1 MADER
6 MYVIKQSIREFRH
19 MRGLINHGNTC
30 WINTTVQ
37 FLHACRHFTGCIRD
51 DCADTELVAA
61 LKWLLDAIED
71 PGSDGP
77 VSTKRFIAA
86 LGSRVK
92 LPMHMQG
99 DVQELVLCLLEE
111 LHKDMRWEGRALPS
125 LQGAE
130 PLASRSRGH
139 DEEGRLS
146 GLPVTDLSV
155 LEVRMHQAWK
165 KHIKHDGWSKLTDA
179 FSGQL
184 IVQTKC
190 NACSFATHA
199 LEVFTV
205 LTLAPSRVDGR
216 ASTTHACMS
225 DFFEDESISGWKC
238 DRCSSAEGAS
248 RTVRLWRL
256 PSILLIGTPAYLF
269 AETVMQ
275 PDCDLD
281 VGKHTLKSLTFNDQ
295 GTSYKLRAVACH
307 SGSNNIHS
315 GHYSCIR
322 RGAGSDGWVIA
333 DDEITAKMQGDQ
345 FRGRP
350 YMLLYERE

>member
-1 MADER
+1 
-6 MYVIKQSIREFRH
+6 

-30 WINTTVQ
+30 WINTTIQ
-37 FLHACRHFTGCIRD
+37 CLHACRHFTRCMQD
-51 DCADTELVAA
+51 NCCVTDLVAA
-61 LKWLLDAIED
+61 LKGLLDAIED
-71 PGSDGP
+71 PAAENP
-77 VSTKRFIAA
+77 VSTKRFINA

-92 LPMHMQG
+92 MPMHLQG
-99 DVQELVLCLLEE
+99 DVQELVLCLLDE
-111 LHKDMRWEGRALPS
+111 LHKDLRCHDDCRLP
-125 LQGAE
+125 
-130 PLASRSRGH
+130 
-139 DEEGRLS
+139 
-146 GLPVTDLSV
+146 GLPMTEISA
-155 LEVRMHQAWK
+155 LEVRLHQAWK
-165 KHIKHDGWSKLTDA
+165 THIEHEGWSKLTDV

-190 NACSFATHA
+190 NTCSFVTHA

-205 LTLAPSRVDGR
+205 LTLAPSRE
-216 ASTTHACMS
+216 STTNACMS
-225 DFFEDESISGWKC
+225 DFFDDETISGWRC
-238 DRCSSAEGAS
+238 DRCSSSAGAS

-269 AETVMQ
+269 AETIMQ

-281 VGKHTLKSLTFNDQ
+281 VGKHTLKSSSLNDM

-322 RGAGSDGWVIA
+322 RGASSDWVLA
-333 DDEITAKMQGDQ
+333 DDEIIVKLQGEK

-350 YMLLYERE
+350 YMLMYERVDGEACGG